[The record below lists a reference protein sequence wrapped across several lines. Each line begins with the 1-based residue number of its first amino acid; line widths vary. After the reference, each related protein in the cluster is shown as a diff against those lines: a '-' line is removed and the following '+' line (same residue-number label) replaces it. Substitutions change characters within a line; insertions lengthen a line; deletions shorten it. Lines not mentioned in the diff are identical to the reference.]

1 LTAIPTAT
9 PTRIL
14 LATDLTC
21 RCDRALD
28 RASQLAGEWGAELV
42 AAHIVEPARL
52 PRSWLNRSRRRWRG
66 VADPLERMRWRLRR
80 DLAGSFD
87 RMRLVLEEGEPA
99 ERLVAIAAREG
110 CDLIV
115 TGAARYETLGQ
126 MIVGSTITRLV
137 RAAPAPVLMVQDRGT
152 RPYRRI
158 AVATDFS
165 EAAFQALLT
174 TAGLFPAAGLTL
186 FHAYD
191 IPYAGFVPDRAFE
204 RELQAMEAQVTAR
217 VLGDARIGPA
227 LRARVSVEIEH
238 GSPEALL
245 DDFVEDRQIDLVAIG
260 SHGRGAMFD
269 MLIGST
275 ARRLVE
281 TLESDLLVVR
291 HRAR

>member
-1 LTAIPTAT
+1 
-9 PTRIL
+9 
-14 LATDLTC
+14 
-21 RCDRALD
+21 
-28 RASQLAGEWGAELV
+28 
-42 AAHIVEPARL
+42 
-52 PRSWLNRSRRRWRG
+52 
-66 VADPLERMRWRLRR
+66 MRWRLRR

-87 RMRLVLEEGEPA
+87 RLRFVLEEGEPA
-99 ERLVAIAAREG
+99 EQLVAIAAREG

-126 MIVGSTITRLV
+126 MIVGSTITRLI
-137 RAAPAPVLMVQDRGT
+137 RAAPAPVLMVQDRGA

-158 AVATDFS
+158 AVASDFS

-174 TAGLFPAAGLTL
+174 TAGLFPEAGLTL

-191 IPYAGFVPDRAFE
+191 IPYAGFVADHAFE
-204 RELQAMEAQVTAR
+204 RELQAMEGQVTAQ
-217 VLGDARIGPA
+217 VLGDARIDPA
-227 LRARVSVEIEH
+227 LRARITVEIGH

-245 DDFVEDRQIDLVAIG
+245 DDFVEDQHIDLVTIG

-281 TLESDLLVVR
+281 TLEGDLLVVR
-291 HRAR
+291 HSAR